1 MNFTSIEFKVV
12 KLNLK
17 MKDKKNEKIEFFD
30 ENGQSRGFYHTQ
42 NQLNDL
48 TGKEWVFATKSVIP
62 KSYPPSFQ
70 QKLRN
75 QHGGQKPPEL
85 CAEIINIFTK
95 KGEKVLDPFAGVG
108 GTLLGCSITGREG
121 VGIERNAKW
130 TNIYKE
136 VCRLENV
143 REQIMKVGDSKII
156 LKKLNEEFDF
166 ILTDVPFWIM
176 DKAPKSKGVYKKH
189 GQAAKGVYSDKS
201 KLSPF
206 DSQEIHS
213 KEEWKKELKAIFKE
227 CYRLL
232 KPKKYCAVFVGNM
245 YYKGKLHLLNAE
257 LTTIMENIGYVLKAE
272 KIWYD
277 VAKKLHLYGINY
289 AFIPSIVHQ
298 YIMIY
303 RKELK
308 IT

>member
-1 MNFTSIEFKVV
+1 MARKSLGRPLMENK
-12 KLNLK
+12 
-17 MKDKKNEKIEFFD
+17 KDKIEIFD
-30 ENGQSRGFYHTQ
+30 ERGNSRGYYHPE

-70 QKLRN
+70 QQLRN

-85 CAEIINIFTK
+85 CAELIETFTK

-108 GTLLGCSITGREG
+108 GTLLGCSITNRIGI
-121 VGIERNAKW
+121 GIEKNQKW
-130 TNIYKE
+130 IDLYKE
-136 VCRLENV
+136 VCRLEKIN
-143 REQIMKVGDSKII
+143 EQKIVLGDSKEQLHK
-156 LKKLNEEFDF
+156 LKEKFDF
-166 ILTDVPFWIM
+166 ILTDIPFWIM

-189 GQAAKGVYSDKS
+189 GEEAKGIYSDKS
-201 KLSPF
+201 KLSAF
-206 DSQEIHS
+206 DEDNPKT
-213 KEEWKKELKAIFKE
+213 KEEWKL
-227 CYRLL
+227 LL
-232 KPKKYCAVFVGNM
+232 KNVFTICIDLLKENKYCAIFIGNM
-245 YYKGKLHLLNAE
+245 YFNGRYHLLNAD
-257 LTTIMENIGYVLKAE
+257 LTEIMEQIGFVLKAE

-303 RKELK
+303 RK
-308 IT
+308 